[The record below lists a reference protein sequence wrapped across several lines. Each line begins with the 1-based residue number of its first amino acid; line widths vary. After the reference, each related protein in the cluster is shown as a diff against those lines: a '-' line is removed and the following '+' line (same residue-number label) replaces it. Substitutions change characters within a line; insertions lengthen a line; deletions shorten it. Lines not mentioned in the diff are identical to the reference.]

1 MTNEEILKIAES
13 VSINFAHRNYEED
26 LVEFARLVANIERE
40 ACAKICDSP
49 TTEDTR
55 TQRNFDG
62 ATNLPIQ
69 RRLELWVADH
79 VKTGT
84 T

>member
-40 ACAKICDSP
+40 ACAKICDSH
-49 TTEDTR
+49 
-55 TQRNFDG
+55 
-62 ATNLPIQ
+62 
-69 RRLELWVADH
+69 DH
-79 VKTGT
+79 GRKSARKTAA
-84 T
+84 